1 MRKSLT
7 LFLLL
12 VICNAIFAQ
21 TVNNSPLFDFN
32 KSRNNRTE
40 KGLDVLGV
48 WALGNVVASSYL
60 YYHSTGSDKYFN
72 QMNVMWN
79 GANTLIV
86 VASLL
91 PKQKNDLNL
100 NKTLQWQ
107 SNTESVYIASA
118 ALDLLYSSVGLY
130 LTEKAKSDLVNRD
143 KWNGWGNALIYNGGF
158 LFLFDT
164 SMFIIH
170 KHNGKKLYNMMEKVN
185 VSTSGLGLKV
195 TMHL

>member
-1 MRKSLT
+1 M
-7 LFLLL
+7 LFI
-12 VICNAIFAQ
+12 ICYSAYSQ
-21 TVNNSPLFDFN
+21 TTANSPLYDFN
-32 KSRNNRTE
+32 KSRNSRTE
-40 KGLDVLGV
+40 KGLDVLGA
-48 WALGNVVASSYL
+48 WAIGNLATSSYL
-60 YYHSTGSDKYFN
+60 YYHSSGSDKYFN

-91 PKQKNDLNL
+91 PKQKNDMNL
-100 NKTLQWQ
+100 TKTLQWQ
-107 SNTESVYIASA
+107 SNTESVYLASA
-118 ALDLLYSSVGLY
+118 ALDLLYSSLGLY
-130 LTEKAKSDLVNRD
+130 LTEKAKSDFSNHD
-143 KWNGWGNALIYNGGF
+143 KWKGWGNSLIYNGGF

-185 VSTSGLGLKV
+185 ISAGGAGLKI